1 MVPKAAQLTDV
12 VLSVGLKCVGASPP
26 NLRSCIRTVGGEVEA
41 DSNKSPLLE
50 AARTFGVNGC
60 VCAGGRRLLVG
71 SE

>member
-1 MVPKAAQLTDV
+1 MVLKAAQVTDV
-12 VLSVGLKCVGASPP
+12 VLSVGLKCIGANPP
-26 NLRSCIRTVGGEVEA
+26 NLRSCIKIVGGEGEA